1 MLLPVNID
9 FILVLKGAS
18 FQGKETKNLVRASAT
33 LFGNTVKI
41 KKVVPVSIRKAQATV
56 SCLPHTPAGLPTG
69 STRRPL
75 KRRQSGLQSQ
85 SGVLRGKKLS

>member
-1 MLLPVNID
+1 VLLPINTD

-41 KKVVPVSIRKAQATV
+41 KKVVPVSIRKAQAAV
-56 SCLPHTPAGLPTG
+56 ICLPHTPAGLP
-69 STRRPL
+69 
-75 KRRQSGLQSQ
+75 
-85 SGVLRGKKLS
+85 RGAPDAH